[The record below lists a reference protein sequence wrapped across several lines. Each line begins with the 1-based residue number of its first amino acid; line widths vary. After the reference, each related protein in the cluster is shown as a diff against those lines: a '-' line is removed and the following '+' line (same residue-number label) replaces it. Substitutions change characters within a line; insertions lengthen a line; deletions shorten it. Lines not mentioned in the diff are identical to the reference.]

1 MKKRIPELL
10 FLVAV
15 ILLSI
20 TGFWHI
26 YFGVDAQPTWYH
38 HFHIITVLIW
48 LILLLIQLSLIGSKK
63 LLLHRSLGLSV
74 LVMGPLLVA
83 SVALLSVHSAN
94 RAVISGQEDILI
106 VANVMVTLE
115 LAFTILMAFILKKQR
130 ELHGAF
136 LMSSALLFMGI
147 ALVFTLISFV
157 PQFKIEG
164 PETFYRFATAAS
176 TSRYSCAIVGL
187 LFFLKDMRNGWPWLL
202 IGSFFFLNEFVNT
215 IVSASNNLKPLTA
228 FVGSL
233 SQPLTF
239 IGSFIVLFLL
249 LMSTGGWNVKDIVKV
264 RWSRAESPSRIT
276 RI

>member
-26 YFGVDAQPTWYH
+26 YFGIDAKPTPYH
-38 HFHIITVLIW
+38 HFHIITVLAW
-48 LILLLIQLSLIGSKK
+48 LILLLIQLSLIGTKK
-63 LLLHRSLGLSV
+63 FRLHRNLGLSV

-106 VANVMVTLE
+106 VANVMTSLE
-115 LAFTILMAFILKKQR
+115 LAFVISMAFVLKKR
-130 ELHGAF
+130 RKIHGAF

-147 ALVFTLISFV
+147 ALLFTLISFV

-164 PETFYRFATAAS
+164 PETFYRFAAAGS
-176 TSRYSCAIVGL
+176 TSRYTCAIVGL
-187 LFFLKDMRNGWPWLL
+187 LFFLKDKRNGWPWLL
-202 IGSFFFLNEFVNT
+202 TVSFFFLNGFINVL
-215 IVSASNNLKPLTA
+215 VSSSNNIMRLTE

-233 SQPLTF
+233 SEPLTF
-239 IGSFIVLFLL
+239 VGSFVVLL
-249 LMSTGGWNVKDIVKV
+249 LVLISTGGWNAKKRVKV
-264 RWSRAESPSRIT
+264 T
-276 RI
+276 